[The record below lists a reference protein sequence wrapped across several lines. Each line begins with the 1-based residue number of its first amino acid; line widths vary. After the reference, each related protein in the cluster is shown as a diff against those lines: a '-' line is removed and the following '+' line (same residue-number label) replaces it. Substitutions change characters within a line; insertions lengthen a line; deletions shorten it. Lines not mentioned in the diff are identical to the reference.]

1 MKGLLEK
8 LWLVWAGLCFA
19 IIFLLLYPLLFVFL
33 CSHKT
38 YRIAHFIRKIWGGL
52 SAVLCFVLPVVRY
65 ETTLPKNQQLI
76 FCPNHMSYIDILT
89 CGSFL
94 PGFNF
99 FMGKIELSKIP
110 LFGIWFGT
118 LDIAVDREN
127 ARESYRAFIQAA
139 EQMDKIGANLIIY
152 PEGRIPDDAPK
163 LKFPFK
169 VGAFRLAIEKQIP
182 IVPVTLPDNLK
193 RLDLDNFS
201 GSPGIM
207 RMFVHA
213 PIETKGLSIEDI
225 PMLQQKVYDVI
236 YSQLKLLA
244 VL

>member
-1 MKGLLEK
+1 MKSILEK
-8 LWLVWAGLCFA
+8 IWLVWAGFWFA
-19 IIFLLLYPLLFVFL
+19 IIFLLLYPLLFIFL
-33 CSHKT
+33 YSHKT

-52 SAVLCFVLPVVRY
+52 FTTLCFVLPVVRY
-65 ETTLPKNQQLI
+65 ETALPKKQQLI

-118 LDIAVDREN
+118 LDIAVNRES
-127 ARESYRAFIQAA
+127 ARESYQAFIQAS

-207 RMFVHA
+207 RMFVHT
-213 PIETKGLSIEDI
+213 PIETTGLSIEDI
-225 PMLQQKVYDVI
+225 PMLQKKVYDVI
-236 YSQLKLLA
+236 YSQLKSLS
-244 VL
+244 VV